1 MYHTG
6 QFKQRSHLLKGH
18 WVGHGI
24 GKQDMQVWK
33 IPESNWRPVHKSK
46 SQNRCQ
52 TNPVRIL
59 PLHHH
64 WALDAITTQTHTAT
78 TPKHRTEYS
87 GHCHQDAFSMVLF
100 LGIIYCR
107 SDFPGTYLAKLRLHA
122 SVLVAK
128 DLGKQRPNLF
138 SVCRGRWA
146 LVTSKTC
153 NTGRVMR
160 FCKALDDQGLLQV
173 DAIEVTG
180 KSDEMR
186 SGCWL
191 NCIFYIII

>member
-1 MYHTG
+1 MEASP
-6 QFKQRSHLLKGH
+6 QEQKPKQMPDQPSEN
-18 WVGHGI
+18 I
-24 GKQDMQVWK
+24 AT
-33 IPESNWRPVHKSK
+33 SS
-46 SQNRCQ
+46 
-52 TNPVRIL
+52 
-59 PLHHH
+59 PL
-64 WALDAITTQTHTAT
+64 ALDAITTQTHTAT
-78 TPKHRTEYS
+78 TPKHRTEYG

-186 SGCWL
+186 SGC
-191 NCIFYIII
+191 

>member
-1 MYHTG
+1 
-6 QFKQRSHLLKGH
+6 
-18 WVGHGI
+18 
-24 GKQDMQVWK
+24 
-33 IPESNWRPVHKSK
+33 
-46 SQNRCQ
+46 
-52 TNPVRIL
+52 
-59 PLHHH
+59 
-64 WALDAITTQTHTAT
+64 
-78 TPKHRTEYS
+78 
-87 GHCHQDAFSMVLF
+87 MVLF
-100 LGIIYCR
+100 LGIIYYR
-107 SDFPGTYLAKLRLHA
+107 SDFPGTYLSKLRSHA

-138 SVCRGRWA
+138 SVCCGRWA

-186 SGCWL
+186 SGC
-191 NCIFYIII
+191 